1 MLAGEGNTRGYL
13 LVATLGAVGGGL
25 AVLVATRAVPRVMGA
40 AMAGMMHEMMSG
52 MGEEGCSA
60 EEM

>member
-1 MLAGEGNTRGYL
+1 MLGAEGNTRGYL
-13 LVATLGAVGGGL
+13 LAAILGAAGGGF

-40 AMAGMMHEMMSG
+40 AMAGMMREMMSV

-60 EEM
+60 EDM

>member
-1 MLAGEGNTRGYL
+1 MPGADGRAKGYL
-13 LVATLGAVGGGL
+13 VAAALGADGGSF
-25 AVLVATRAVPRVMGA
+25 AVLVATGAVPRMMGA
-40 AMAGMMHEMMSG
+40 AMAGMMREMISI